1 MSGPAE
7 QDRRRARDPEVEDEE
22 GEDDDESRTDAQI
35 EDLLGV
41 PFDEALRQCEA
52 LRVYIQTHEDASEL
66 IEEFRAHW
74 HPGAPAE
81 LQKVLEEILDPE
93 MAAIK
98 RTLSE
103 AFLRDPVGTVA
114 TTGSG
119 GAGGA
124 IAGGGLSGLCGG
136 RGLCGRGRGPSG
148 GPPLGAAVDEDPG
161 FDDEPP
167 RVPPPRQGPRPDLE
181 EEERDVDF
189 AEAGDDY
196 DDEDDGSA
204 AERVGALLGLP
215 LEQALDECEEL
226 RRYLAE
232 LEDREEVEEEFREH
246 WGPEGPRALRR
257 VLEELLDAR
266 AAARAEA
273 GREAFKE
280 QMAGYRL
287 EEPGSQE
294 PGRKEP
300 RRAPEQR
307 SKL

>member
-1 MSGPAE
+1 MSGPAA
-7 QDRRRARDPEVEDEE
+7 QDRRRSRDPEVEDED
-22 GEDDDESRTDAQI
+22 GEDDNESRTDAQI
-35 EDLLGV
+35 EALLGL

-93 MAAIK
+93 MAAIN

-103 AFLRDPVGTVA
+103 AFLRDPVGSVT
-114 TTGSG
+114 TTGGG

-124 IAGGGLSGLCGG
+124 VAGGGLGGLGG
-136 RGLCGRGRGPSG
+136 GGGLGCRGRGPSG
-148 GPPLGAAVDEDPG
+148 GPPLGPAVDEEPG
-161 FDDEPP
+161 LDDEPP
-167 RVPPPRQGPRPDLE
+167 RAPPPRQGPRPDLE
-181 EEERDVDF
+181 EEERDMDF

-215 LEQALDECEEL
+215 FDQALDECEEL

-246 WGPEGPRALRR
+246 WGPEAPRALRR
-257 VLEELLDAR
+257 VLEEILDAR

-287 EEPGSQE
+287 EEPRLQE
-294 PGRKEP
+294 PGRKELS
-300 RRAPEQR
+300 RAPEQR